1 MKWLEEVYG
10 LFVDDPR
17 LALMAL
23 ISLAVATVV
32 SLLGAGWLAGLV
44 LVVLV
49 AASLMVSTVKD

>member
-10 LFVDDPR
+10 LFVDDPK

-23 ISLAVATVV
+23 VSLAVATVLA
-32 SLLGAGWLAGLV
+32 LLGEGRIAGLV

-49 AASLMVSTVKD
+49 AASLMVSTARD

>member
-10 LFVDDPR
+10 LFVDDPK

-23 ISLAVATVV
+23 VSLAVATVLA
-32 SLLGAGWLAGLV
+32 LLGEGRIAGLV

-49 AASLMVSTVKD
+49 AASLMVSTAKD